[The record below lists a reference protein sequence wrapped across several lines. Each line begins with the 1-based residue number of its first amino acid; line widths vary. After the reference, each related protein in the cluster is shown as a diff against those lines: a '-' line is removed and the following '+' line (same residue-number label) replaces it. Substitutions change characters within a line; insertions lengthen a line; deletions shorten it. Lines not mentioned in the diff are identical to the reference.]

1 MVLLIDGLDFLYL
14 HHPTWDGH
22 TLSLGLGD
30 ELNFEKGSN
39 YKNCFP

>member
-14 HHPTWDGH
+14 HHHPGDGH

-30 ELNFEKGSN
+30 ELNFERVLTMKL
-39 YKNCFP
+39 FP